1 MMDEKIQI
9 TQRQNE
15 YLLALEDGPKVTR
28 DFVLL
33 FGVTNQSA
41 GKMIHRLRSLGLVV
55 SSEGH
60 IPQHQLVRSY
70 PELVADG
77 LVIGDRRLRCSIP
90 YEEFEYVAQLRD
102 EGLVGQRLIDRYLKQ
117 FPDCF
122 AGGVKYRVNR
132 ARMMGLF

>member
-1 MMDEKIQI
+1 MMGEEIQI
-9 TQRQNE
+9 TRRQNE

-41 GKMIHRLRSLGLVV
+41 GKMIHRLRALGLVV
-55 SSEGH
+55 SSKGH

-90 YEEFEYVAQLRD
+90 DEEVEYV
-102 EGLVGQRLIDRYLKQ
+102 GFNPCWV
-117 FPDCF
+117 F
-122 AGGVKYRVNR
+122 
-132 ARMMGLF
+132 